1 MHALSCSRD
10 RSFLCWDL
18 RNERRITSH
27 VQRMGGINCI
37 TLSNDETQVLTV
49 GQEKRISFWD
59 LREHNP
65 IRVTNLTED
74 MSDEALCVAVS
85 HSGKIVATGGTAQLL
100 KLWDFEMV
108 TLLATGV
115 GHSGTINDLKF
126 SPDDRQLVSV
136 GVDGLV
142 LVWNIY
148 S

>member
-1 MHALSCSRD
+1 
-10 RSFLCWDL
+10 
-18 RNERRITSH
+18 
-27 VQRMGGINCI
+27 MGGINCI

-115 GHSGTINDLKF
+115 RHSGTINDLKF
-126 SPDDRQLVSV
+126 SPVSLSRNSDRTTAEKRSRN
-136 GVDGLV
+136 GRNGH
-142 LVWNIY
+142 
-148 S
+148 